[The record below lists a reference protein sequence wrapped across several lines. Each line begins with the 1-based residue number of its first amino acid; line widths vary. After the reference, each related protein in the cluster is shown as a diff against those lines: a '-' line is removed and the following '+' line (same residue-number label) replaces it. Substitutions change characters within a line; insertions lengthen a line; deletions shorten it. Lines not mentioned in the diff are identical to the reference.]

1 MCANE
6 IVSKE
11 YIAKIKPEQLEALV
25 KNGTFTKNADGTY
38 TSNVPIGNP
47 SAVKADN
54 EVKGLAVESS
64 AAKDTPAAQPQKV
77 ELAGNDVL
85 QKQKYEQ
92 YKKEYAELYKKD
104 PSILKTDI
112 ADVVYAKE
120 KEQLREFGEAVVNYN
135 PVKYINHEEIQ
146 GLTGEMYEN
155 GTELYKAIIETDI
168 QQEEYVRDVYE
179 ATRADL
185 DTMQDNIVQAKEDS
199 DQAVE
204 KGLEELKQIK
214 HSNSVENQEI
224 LLDFSKKLPYT
235 RLGSLEYRQAYEF
248 MANPVGYRDIE
259 DKVENVQPYVEDTV
273 KQEKDSVSIKEYQ
286 EKDIEKI
293 VTVIMSMICVIIVI
307 STVKYHFHKKEEPYE
322 V

>member
-92 YKKEYAELYKKD
+92 
-104 PSILKTDI
+104 
-112 ADVVYAKE
+112 
-120 KEQLREFGEAVVNYN
+120 
-135 PVKYINHEEIQ
+135 
-146 GLTGEMYEN
+146 
-155 GTELYKAIIETDI
+155 
-168 QQEEYVRDVYE
+168 
-179 ATRADL
+179 
-185 DTMQDNIVQAKEDS
+185 
-199 DQAVE
+199 
-204 KGLEELKQIK
+204 
-214 HSNSVENQEI
+214 
-224 LLDFSKKLPYT
+224 
-235 RLGSLEYRQAYEF
+235 
-248 MANPVGYRDIE
+248 
-259 DKVENVQPYVEDTV
+259 
-273 KQEKDSVSIKEYQ
+273 
-286 EKDIEKI
+286 
-293 VTVIMSMICVIIVI
+293 
-307 STVKYHFHKKEEPYE
+307 
-322 V
+322 